1 MLVTHALASCWTST
15 WDTTN
20 VQWRRWRWRL
30 RRRRRTQK
38 TDCCCRDKEKCL
50 VWNVLC
56 VHITLRLMALLFSL
70 SFSFSHEWTFRQHT
84 ASHSVRVVALHVWI
98 FDNIMSPYHVR
109 RLNSSLCIIFSARR
123 HVEDIWF
130 FFLLHYLYKF
140 VAWNISDDSM
150 NWFVCFCFCWK
161 QKKLYTVSPHK
172 CKFHMTYKANAKFH
186 WIMWHNIWMSNQWH
200 NL

>member
-15 WDTTN
+15 WDTSN
-20 VQWRRWRWRL
+20 VQWRRWRWQP

-70 SFSFSHEWTFRQHT
+70 SLSLFPMNEHLDSTRR
-84 ASHSVRVVALHVWI
+84 VRVVALHVWI
-98 FDNIMSPYHVR
+98 FDNIMSAYHVR
-109 RLNSSLCIIFSARR
+109 RLNSSLCIIFGARH

-130 FFLLHYLYKF
+130 FFLRLYLYKF

-150 NWFVCFCFCWK
+150 NWFVCFCWK
-161 QKKLYTVSPHK
+161 QKKNIHRFSAQMQISHDLQSK
-172 CKFHMTYKANAKFH
+172 CEISLNNVT
-186 WIMWHNIWMSNQWH
+186 
-200 NL
+200 